1 MLDDKLLGDGW
12 KETEKRYARQSVS
25 ALLTELVADIAMR
38 WVMPAKDTERET
50 LLIQHEDLRN
60 EMARL
65 YHALQL
71 IRDRVD
77 DGKLD

>member
-1 MLDDKLLGDGW
+1 MLDDKELSGFWQD
-12 KETEKRYARQSVS
+12 TAKRYAKKSVS
-25 ALLTELVADIAMR
+25 DLLTDLAADIAMR

>member
-1 MLDDKLLGDGW
+1 MLDDKELCGFWQD
-12 KETEKRYARQSVS
+12 TEKRYAKKSVS
-25 ALLTELVADIAMR
+25 DLLTDLACDVATR
-38 WVMPAKDTERET
+38 WVAPGIDTEQHKFLE
-50 LLIQHEDLRN
+50 QHEDLRKD
-60 EMARL
+60 MFLL